1 MFQTFALINK
11 QVANQPIE
19 ICFSKGDEK
28 KRKKKKCFRKF
39 IPSFVSSDTTSK
51 PLCQTD
57 SPWNGWCLSFCLFF
71 FCFFL
76 AFYFCCSL
84 TRLSQQCQKGPDLP
98 QTAAVNEIQPL
109 IPVFLPRLGWVYFA
123 ILERW
128 LLFQSA
134 LPLISQL
141 SKAAKFV
148 LAVFS
153 FWAFSGQVFQL
164 FLSCPVWYPGINT
177 PRRTHTHTH
186 TLVYPE
192 CCFHVIR
199 VLKYF
204 FHSSLKE
211 YLTFLMPSP

>member
-1 MFQTFALINK
+1 MCFRLLLWSTNKLPISLLKFAFPK
-11 QVANQPIE
+11 E
-19 ICFSKGDEK
+19 TKRKEK
-28 KRKKKKCFRKF
+28 KRNVLGSSFRVLFLQTPPQSHFAKQ
-39 IPSFVSSDTTSK
+39 IPPEMAGVRLFV
-51 PLCQTD
+51 
-57 SPWNGWCLSFCLFF
+57 FFF

-76 AFYFCCSL
+76 AFHFCCSL

-153 FWAFSGQVFQL
+153 FWTSVSTL
-164 FLSCPVWYPGINT
+164 PFLSCLISRDKHT
-177 PRRTHTHTH
+177 QAHTHTHTH
-186 TLVYPE
+186 MLVYPE